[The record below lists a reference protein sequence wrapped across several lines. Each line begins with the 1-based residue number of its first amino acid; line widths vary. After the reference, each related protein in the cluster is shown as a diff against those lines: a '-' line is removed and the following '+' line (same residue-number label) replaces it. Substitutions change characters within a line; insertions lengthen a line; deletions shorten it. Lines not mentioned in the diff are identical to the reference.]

1 MKWNFEEIFLSNVCL
16 FKGDRIKERRVIY
29 TIDQIRSEILN
40 QICKSIKEF
49 KGNLLILLNRKS
61 FNRSGLNKA
70 EIALKADLT

>member
-1 MKWNFEEIFLSNVCL
+1 MFIERGQNQ
-16 FKGDRIKERRVIY
+16 GKEGY
-29 TIDQIRSEILN
+29 LHDSQIRSEILN

-49 KGNLLILLNRKS
+49 KGNLLILLNRKP